1 MLHTRSSR
9 NFSAEKPRHPR
20 PQGRQS
26 ELQEIFASIFAD
38 NSQANFKAVFWDGSS
53 LRFGSGQDF
62 TIRFKTKDALKSL
75 FADISMG
82 FGEGYMNGDIEV
94 EGDLRHVTRLAYQ
107 TQPLQAVTMR
117 LLCNL
122 AVLNLKQRNTQR
134 RDQKHIASHYDIGDD
149 FYRLWLDREMVYSCA
164 YFQNENDSLEQA
176 QENKMQLCCRKLRLR
191 ERENLLDIG
200 CGWGG
205 LLLAAAEK
213 YGIRGTGIT
222 LSRNQEKCG
231 NARIRKHGLQDRL
244 KIAYLDYR
252 DLEKLGQRFD
262 KIVSIGMFEHV
273 GKKNINDF
281 FATVSKVLKP
291 HGLLLLHTIG
301 KVAEEPTNTWM
312 KKYIFPGCHIPDLS
326 SICKGALQSGLKF
339 IDCEDLRVHYG
350 RTLDQWL
357 TRFEAHRNEIRQMF
371 DERFVR
377 MWRFYLAGCS
387 SSFWHG
393 NMHVFQLL
401 FSAGTRND
409 LPLTRSWMSKGID
422 GEVGRGKG

>member
-1 MLHTRSSR
+1 MLNTQSST
-9 NFSAEKPRHPR
+9 NFSPEKLQRSRPEGHP
-20 PQGRQS
+20 S
-26 ELQEIFASIFAD
+26 DLKEIFSSIFTG
-38 NSQANFKAVFWDGSS
+38 NSHANFKAVFWDGSS

-62 TIRFKTKDALKSL
+62 TIHFKTKEALKSL
-75 FADISMG
+75 FADVSMG

-94 EGDLRHVTRLAYQ
+94 EGDLRQVTLLAYQ

-117 LLCNL
+117 VLYNL
-122 AVLNLKQRNTQR
+122 AMLHLKQRNTLR
-134 RDQKHIASHYDIGDD
+134 RDKTHIASHYDIGDD
-149 FYRLWLDREMVYSCA
+149 FYRLWLDRKMIYSCA
-164 YFQNENDSLEQA
+164 YFKNETDSLEQA
-176 QENKMQLCCRKLRLR
+176 QEEKIKLCCRKLRLH

-213 YGIRGTGIT
+213 FGIRGTGIT

-231 NARIRKHGLQDRL
+231 NARIRKRGLQDRL
-244 KIAYLDYR
+244 KIEYLDYR

-281 FATVSKVLKP
+281 FATARQVLKP
-291 HGLLLLHTIG
+291 RGLFLLHTIG
-301 KVAEEPTNTWM
+301 KVVEEPTNTWI
-312 KKYIFPGCHIPDLS
+312 KKYIFPGCHIPDLA
-326 SICKGALQSGLKF
+326 SICKGALQNGLIF

-350 RTLDQWL
+350 RTLDEWL
-357 TRFEAHRNEIRQMF
+357 TRFEEHSTEVRRMF

-393 NMHVFQLL
+393 KMHIFQLL

-409 LPLTRSWMSKGID
+409 LPLTRSWMSEED
-422 GEVGRGKG
+422 